1 MSFTDRVELSLQQN
15 EIMDVFVDDYRA
27 LSDTDG
33 IVADKSDSSLKVQY
47 GIV

>member
-1 MSFTDRVELSLQQN
+1 VELSLQQN

-33 IVADKSDSSLKVQY
+33 IVADKSDSSLKVIYSLALQ
-47 GIV
+47 VQ